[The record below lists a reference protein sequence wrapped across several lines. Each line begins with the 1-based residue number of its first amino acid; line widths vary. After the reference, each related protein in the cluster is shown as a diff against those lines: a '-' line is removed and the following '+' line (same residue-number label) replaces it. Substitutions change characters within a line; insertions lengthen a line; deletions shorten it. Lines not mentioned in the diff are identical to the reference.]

1 MSTKEISTPHA
12 NTSILVTDIYFPAF
26 AHLQNTHTHAPKR
39 RASHGE
45 RETAAAATAADLD
58 GEPSAAAEEEERFLR
73 EQNKFPV
80 VVAVVVPATAAIA
93 VSALCVVTYLLC
105 ISQPNQKPNNK
116 QHETSTRK

>member
-1 MSTKEISTPHA
+1 MT
-12 NTSILVTDIYFPAF
+12 
-26 AHLQNTHTHAPKR
+26 
-39 RASHGE
+39 

-80 VVAVVVPATAAIA
+80 VVVVPATAAIA
-93 VSALCVVTYLLC
+93 VSALCVVTYVFALQFC
-105 ISQPNQKPNNK
+105 TPNQKPNNK